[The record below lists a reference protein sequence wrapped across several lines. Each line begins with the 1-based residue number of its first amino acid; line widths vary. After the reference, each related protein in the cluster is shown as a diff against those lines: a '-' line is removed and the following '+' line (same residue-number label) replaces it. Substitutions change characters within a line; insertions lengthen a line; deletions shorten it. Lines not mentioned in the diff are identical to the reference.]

1 MSGAVV
7 GFTKCVARPEQS
19 GATTPCATS
28 ATSGACDKYFAEP
41 TLCPYLSSSACKE

>member
-7 GFTKCVARPEQS
+7 GFTKCVAKPEQS
-19 GATTPCATS
+19 GTTAPCAS
-28 ATSGACDKYFAEP
+28 SGACDKYFAEP